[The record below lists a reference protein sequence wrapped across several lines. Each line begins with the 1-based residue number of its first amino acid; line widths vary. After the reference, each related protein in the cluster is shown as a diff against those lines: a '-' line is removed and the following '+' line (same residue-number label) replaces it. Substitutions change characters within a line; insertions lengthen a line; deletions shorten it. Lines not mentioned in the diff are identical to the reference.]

1 MPGAYYKIVTEFRT
15 DELRTLLMDEDVDLE
30 TVLDFKEFM
39 NAFYRLV
46 DSKYDKE
53 MNDMYL
59 TYRECFIE
67 RAQRVA
73 REIVRITAELE
84 EEALDAE

>member
-39 NAFYRLV
+39 SSFYRLV

-53 MNDMYL
+53 MSDMYY
-59 TYRECFIE
+59 TWRECFIE

-73 REIVRITAELE
+73 CEIIRITEELE